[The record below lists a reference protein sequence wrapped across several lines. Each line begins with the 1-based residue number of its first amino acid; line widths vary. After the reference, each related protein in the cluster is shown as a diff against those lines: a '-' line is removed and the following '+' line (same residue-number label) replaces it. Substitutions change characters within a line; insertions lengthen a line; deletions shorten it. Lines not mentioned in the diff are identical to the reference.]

1 MTGAH
6 ATPPPSAPANLGA
19 RVTAELRELILSGT
33 FAPGQRLVETELA
46 TRFATSRGPVRDA
59 FAELERTGLVSDA
72 GRRGT
77 FVAELTAADMDELY
91 SLRTALEELAVVR
104 AVERADGSDLAA
116 MAQALDEL
124 AAGARSDD
132 PRAVGDADMRFHRS
146 IVAAAG
152 HRRLEEAWEGLADQ
166 TLLVMSELPEIVP
179 HIQSDPGQHRDV
191 FDAIVARD
199 AVRAV
204 AAIRRH
210 LHAARAVMVDHR
222 EDRVDR

>member
-6 ATPPPSAPANLGA
+6 AIPPPSARTNLGA
-19 RVTAELRELILSGT
+19 RVTAELRELILTGT

-59 FAELERTGLVSDA
+59 LAELDRTGLVLDA

-77 FVAELTAADMDELY
+77 FVAELSATDMDELY
-91 SLRTALEELAVVR
+91 TLRTALEELAVAR
-104 AVERADGSDLAA
+104 AVERADDTDLAA

-124 AAGARSDD
+124 AAGARDGD

-146 IVAAAG
+146 IVGAAR
-152 HRRLEEAWEGLADQ
+152 HRRLEDAWEGLADQ
-166 TLLVMSELPEIVP
+166 TLFVMSELPDIVP

-191 FDAIVARD
+191 YDAIVARD
-199 AVRAV
+199 ATRAV
-204 AAIRRH
+204 AAVRRH

-222 EDRVDR
+222 EAGGDR